1 MTNLHEK
8 DITKN
13 KHIKAIFTPS
23 DRFKMKYINTNF
35 IIYQSKF
42 SVNRRVKPTSYK

>member
-23 DRFKMKYINTNF
+23 DRFKMKILTQILLYIKANF
-35 IIYQSKF
+35 Q
-42 SVNRRVKPTSYK
+42 